1 MVDIVFFV
9 CYNIDRIKKE
19 RFCMTEIG
27 KFLKKLRIDNG
38 EVLLSMAEKLKVT
51 PSFLSAVELG
61 KKKMPYEWNTKIR
74 SIYKLTPEQEDALD
88 EAISMSEK
96 AVILDIENASPNAKK
111 IAVSFARSFND
122 FTDEQLITLKKLMNN
137 EEIE

>member
-1 MVDIVFFV
+1 
-9 CYNIDRIKKE
+9 
-19 RFCMTEIG
+19 MTEIG